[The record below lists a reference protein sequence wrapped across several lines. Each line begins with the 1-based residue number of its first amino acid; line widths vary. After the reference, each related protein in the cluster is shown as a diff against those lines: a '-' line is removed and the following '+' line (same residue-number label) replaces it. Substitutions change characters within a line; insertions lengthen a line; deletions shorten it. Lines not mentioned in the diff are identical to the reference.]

1 MQYALFRKYKKSIE
15 IIAADGKSSRGHDS
29 FFDPPKQEEP
39 TSYGQD
45 IGMEDI
51 GMGTLLKGFPPKQE
65 EPSSSGPD
73 IGMEDIGMDTLLKG
87 FLGGQKEGGASKQK
101 EDDTCP
107 SVCEEADTYPVPKRR
122 IRPYANGCSVPESMR
137 AGLGDYS
144 AFEPCCDLHDACY
157 MACGI
162 PKQTCEAYFGRC
174 MKKKCAG
181 KIGIRHQTHCEKL
194 QGEGC
199 ECVSN
204 KKEALERVK
213 EYAQEFYQTYNQTH
227 SLPEVFIER
236 FLAGEEKIEQNQ
248 QGEMQYALFRK
259 YKKSIEKIA
268 ADGKSSRG
276 HDSFFDPPTQEE
288 L

>member
-1 MQYALFRKYKKSIE
+1 
-15 IIAADGKSSRGHDS
+15 
-29 FFDPPKQEEP
+29 
-39 TSYGQD
+39 
-45 IGMEDI
+45 
-51 GMGTLLKGFPPKQE
+51 MGF
-65 EPSSSGPD
+65 
-73 IGMEDIGMDTLLKG
+73 M
-87 FLGGQKEGGASKQK
+87 GGASKQK
-101 EDDTCP
+101 EDGTCP
-107 SVCEEADTYPVPKRR
+107 SVCEEADTYTVPKRR

-162 PKQTCEAYFGRC
+162 PKPKCEADFGKC

-181 KIGIRHQTHCEKL
+181 KIGKRHQEQCEKMANLFTLGTTMFGCGGYTEL

-227 SLPEVFIER
+227 SLPEVFNER
-236 FLAGEEKIEQNQ
+236 YLAGEEKIEQRNAVCIIPKVQ
-248 QGEMQYALFRK
+248 KIHRNNRCRR
-259 YKKSIEKIA
+259 EKFPRA
-268 ADGKSSRG
+268 
-276 HDSFFDPPTQEE
+276 
-288 L
+288 